1 MARSIILL
9 IILAV
14 GNFLYVLDR
23 NVVSLFMPVI
33 REDMHLSPT
42 QQGLILGLAF
52 ILVLSFVAIPIARV
66 TDRIGSRHV
75 IAGSL
80 FVWSFATFITGFAT
94 SFGQIFG
101 ARMVVGAGE
110 AGFTPAVHAALALMF
125 SPKHLGRA
133 LAIFILGTSLG
144 QVLGFYASGELA
156 TLIGWRG
163 GFKVLGAA
171 GIGLAFIVWFV
182 WPILFRPQ
190 ANPGGVEKRA
200 DERALVEQI
209 ARGLTALPNHSL
221 LRWAAAEM
229 VVAGRTLKALLK
241 VPGFMFLVLAAMAH
255 SVAAFAV
262 QQSMPTFLHD
272 HYNMEM
278 KDVGLWMG
286 PVFSMAAVAG
296 TLSMG
301 FIIDF
306 FKPESKLKT
315 CLQVSGISV
324 VATVPLY
331 TLGLVFPEI
340 GGLWIFVPAFFLSS
354 LYYAPTYFVLQ
365 NLTTSENRA
374 SANALLI
381 TGFQIAGL
389 GLGPTLVGISTDV
402 LGGFGISGALALSM
416 AVVAGLNIVSGYF
429 FFRTRGAITTRGL

>member
-1 MARSIILL
+1 MLL
-9 IILAV
+9 VLAV

-23 NVVSLFMPVI
+23 NVMSLFMPVI
-33 REDMHLSPT
+33 RGDLHLSAT

-52 ILVLSFVAIPIARV
+52 IIVLSVVAIPIARV
-66 TDRIGSRHV
+66 ADRVGSRHV

-80 FVWSFATFITGFAT
+80 FVWSFATFITGFAG
-94 SFGQIFG
+94 SFGQLFA

-110 AGFTPAVHAALALMF
+110 AGFTPAVHAALALIF
-125 SPKHLGRA
+125 SPKNLGRA
-133 LAIFILGTSLG
+133 LAVFILGTSAG
-144 QVLGFYASGELA
+144 QVLGFYASGEMA
-156 TLIGWRG
+156 NIIGWRG
-163 GFKVLGAA
+163 GFHVLGAA
-171 GIGLAFIVWFV
+171 GIALAFVVWFV
-182 WPILFRPQ
+182 WPFLFRTYGE
-190 ANPGGVEKRA
+190 NVRA
-200 DERALVEQI
+200 VKAAEERAIVDEV
-209 ARGLTALPNHSL
+209 ARGLTALPNNSIL
-221 LRWAAAEM
+221 KWAAAEL

-241 VPGFMFLVLAAMAH
+241 VPGFIFLVMAAMAH

-272 HYNMEM
+272 HYQMPM

-296 TLSMG
+296 TVVTG

-306 FKPESKLKT
+306 FKPEKKLVT
-315 CLQVSGISV
+315 CLRFAAVSVI
-324 VATVPLY
+324 ATVPLFG
-331 TLGLVFPEI
+331 LGLVFPEV

-365 NLTTSENRA
+365 NLATSENRA

-402 LGGFGISGALALSM
+402 LGTFGIKEALAFSM
-416 AVVAGLNIVSGYF
+416 ATVAALNLLSGFF
-429 FFRTRGAITTRGL
+429 FFRAQKTIMKRGV

>member
-1 MARSIILL
+1 MARSIALL
-9 IILAV
+9 LVLAL

-23 NVVSLFMPVI
+23 NVMSLFMPVI
-33 REDMHLSPT
+33 RDDLTLSAT
-42 QQGLILGLAF
+42 QQGLVLGLAF

-133 LAIFILGTSLG
+133 LAIFILGTSAG
-144 QVLGFYASGELA
+144 QVLGFYASGSLA
-156 TLIGWRG
+156 NVIGWRG
-163 GFKVLGAA
+163 GFHVLGGA
-171 GIGLAFIVWFV
+171 GIALAFVVWFV
-182 WPILFRPQ
+182 WPYLFRQ
-190 ANPGGVEKRA
+190 KAESASTDKRA
-200 DERALVEQI
+200 GERAIVDEVS
-209 ARGLTALPNHSL
+209 RGLTALPHNST

-229 VVAGRTLKALLK
+229 IVAGRTLKALLK
-241 VPGFMFLVLAAMAH
+241 VPGFTFLVLAAMAH

-306 FKPESKLKT
+306 FKVETKLKT
-315 CLQVSGISV
+315 CLKVSGVSV
-324 VATVPLY
+324 IATVPLY
-331 TLGLVFPEI
+331 ATGLVWPEI

-402 LGGFGISGALALSM
+402 LGGFGIGEALAISM

-429 FFRTRGAITTRGL
+429 FFRTRATITKIAT

>member
-1 MARSIILL
+1 MKRPIALL
-9 IILAV
+9 LVLAL

-23 NVVSLFMPVI
+23 NVMSLFMPVI
-33 REDMHLSPT
+33 RSDLHLSAT
-42 QQGLILGLAF
+42 QQGLVLGLAF
-52 ILVLSFVAIPIARV
+52 IVVLSVVAIPIARV
-66 TDRIGSRHV
+66 ADRIGSRHV

-80 FVWSFATFITGFAT
+80 FVWSFATFITGFAG
-94 SFGQIFG
+94 SFGQLFG
-101 ARMVVGAGE
+101 ARMIVGAGE

-133 LAIFILGTSLG
+133 LAIFILGTSAG
-144 QVLGFYASGELA
+144 QVLGFYASGEMA
-156 TLIGWRG
+156 SFIGWQN
-163 GFKVLGAA
+163 GFHVLGAA
-171 GIGLAFIVWFV
+171 GIVLALLVWFV
-182 WPILFRPQ
+182 WPFLFR
-190 ANPGGVEKRA
+190 AHGA
-200 DERALVEQI
+200 DAKAAKAAEERAIVDQVAL
-209 ARGLTALPNHSL
+209 GLTALPKSTV
-221 LRWAAAEM
+221 LRWAAAEL

-241 VPGFMFLVLAAMAH
+241 VPGFIFLVMAAMAH

-272 HYNMEM
+272 HYKMDM

-296 TLSMG
+296 TVVTG

-306 FKPESKLKT
+306 FKTETKLVT
-315 CLQVSGISV
+315 CLRFSGISV
-324 VATVPLY
+324 IATVPLFG
-331 TLGLVFPEI
+331 LGLVFPEAS
-340 GGLWIFVPAFFLSS
+340 GLWIFVPAFFLSS

-365 NLTTSENRA
+365 NLTTTENRA

-402 LGGFGISGALALSM
+402 LGGFGIKEALAYSM
-416 AVVAGLNIVSGYF
+416 ATVAGLNLLSGIF
-429 FFRTRGAITTRGL
+429 FFVTRAKITKRGV

>member
-1 MARSIILL
+1 MARPIALL
-9 IILAV
+9 LVLAV

-23 NVVSLFMPVI
+23 NVMSLFMPVI
-33 REDMHLSPT
+33 RDDLTLSAT
-42 QQGLILGLAF
+42 QQGLVLGLAF

-133 LAIFILGTSLG
+133 LAIFILGTSAG
-144 QVLGFYASGELA
+144 QVLGFYASGSLA
-156 TLIGWRG
+156 NVIGWRG
-163 GFKVLGAA
+163 GFHVLGGA
-171 GIGLAFIVWFV
+171 GIALAFVVWFV
-182 WPILFRPQ
+182 WPYLFRQQ
-190 ANPGGVEKRA
+190 AESASTDKRA
-200 DERALVEQI
+200 EEKKIVDEVS
-209 ARGLTALPNHSL
+209 RGLTALPQHSF
-221 LRWAAAEM
+221 LRWAVAEM
-229 VVAGRTLKALLK
+229 IVAGRTLKALLK
-241 VPGFMFLVLAAMAH
+241 VPGFTFLVLAAMAH

-306 FKPESKLKT
+306 FKVETKLKT
-315 CLQVSGISV
+315 CLKVSGISV

-331 TLGLVFPEI
+331 AIGLVWPEI

-389 GLGPTLVGISTDV
+389 GLGPTLVGISTDA
-402 LGGFGISGALALSM
+402 LGSFGIGEALAISM

-429 FFRTRGAITTRGL
+429 FFRTRATIIKTAS